1 MKLSKKQFRE
11 IEHLMPIARKPSKV
25 SNYQFI
31 CALLY
36 MIENGCKWRAL
47 PKKYGKWHT
56 IYMRFNRW
64 SKNGTIEKIFNTMQ
78 ELNIIDVRTDVL
90 CIDST
95 SIKVHPDAAGA
106 RKTSGEQSIGHSK
119 GGWQQRYIFAV
130 LLNVLHLFFS
140 FLPEITTMLLRAENL
155 SKRYALMISIIFLW
169 IERMKMIRLVL

>member
-1 MKLSKKQFRE
+1 MKLTRKQFAT
-11 IEHLMPIARKPSKV
+11 IEHMMPIARKKPTI
-25 SNYQFI
+25 SNYQFV

-64 SKNGTIEKIFNTMQ
+64 SKNGTSEKIFE
-78 ELNIIDVRTDVL
+78 ELQKQNIIDVRTDVL

-106 RKTSGEQSIGHSK
+106 RKANGEQSIGRSK
-119 GGWQQRYIFAV
+119 GG
-130 LLNVLHLFFS
+130 
-140 FLPEITTMLLRAENL
+140 
-155 SKRYALMISIIFLW
+155 
-169 IERMKMIRLVL
+169 